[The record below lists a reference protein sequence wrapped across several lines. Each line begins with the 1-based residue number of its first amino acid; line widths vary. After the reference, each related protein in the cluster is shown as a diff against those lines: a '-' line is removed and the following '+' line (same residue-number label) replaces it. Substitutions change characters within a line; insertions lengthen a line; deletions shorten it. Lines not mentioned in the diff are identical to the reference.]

1 MGIMG
6 LFTWFGMRSSVT
18 YTAQPMCLRNVAALR
33 KRLKKHGKSRQKEDS
48 KEYSKEGSKGSK

>member
-1 MGIMG
+1 MG